1 MKKGKSKRG
10 QKNTNQ
16 SKTEEAKIQKR
27 MEPHDKEDGGC
38 LLPSHESALPESEG
52 DSIILREIA
61 KVSKELGSF
70 KDKVQESLL
79 GFTEDIGKK
88 LADELAAFKQ
98 ELNQKLLECAATQQS
113 QGKAIAEAEGR
124 RGT

>member
-1 MKKGKSKRG
+1 MKKGKSKTG

-38 LLPSHESALPESEG
+38 LLPSHESALPESG

-79 GFTEDIGKK
+79 GLTEDVGKK

-98 ELNQKLLECAATQQS
+98 ELNQKLLECVATQQS
-113 QGKAIAEAEGR
+113 HGKAIAEAKGHR
-124 RGT
+124 RT

>member
-38 LLPSHESALPESEG
+38 LLPSHESALPELGG

-79 GFTEDIGKK
+79 GLTEDTGNK

-98 ELNQKLLECAATQQS
+98 ELNQKLLECVATQQS
-113 QGKAIAEAEGR
+113 QGKAIAEAKGHR
-124 RGT
+124 RT

>member
-38 LLPSHESALPESEG
+38 LLPSHESALPESG

-79 GFTEDIGKK
+79 GLMEDIGKK

-98 ELNQKLLECAATQQS
+98 ELNQKLLECVATQQS